1 MKDVE
6 EIGKRIKQ
14 IRTAR
19 GLTQTEFGELF
30 GADQPVVSRMENKGD
45 GLYDLSKI
53 QAVAAALEVHYL
65 YLLEG
70 DGIRDYL
77 EKKGHSVPT
86 KIIWKKV

>member
-1 MKDVE
+1 
-6 EIGKRIKQ
+6 
-14 IRTAR
+14 
-19 GLTQTEFGELF
+19 
-30 GADQPVVSRMENKGD
+30 MENKGD